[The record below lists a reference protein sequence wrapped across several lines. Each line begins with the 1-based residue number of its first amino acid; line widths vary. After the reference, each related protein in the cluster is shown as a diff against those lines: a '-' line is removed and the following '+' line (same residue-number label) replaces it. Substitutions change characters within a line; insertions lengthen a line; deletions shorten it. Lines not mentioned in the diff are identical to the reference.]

1 MSIITL
7 DGLLTG
13 FGPNLGSAG
22 QFIKVQVGTPV
33 VGNWY
38 SLWSSS
44 GFPSIGYLMGAGSA
58 YKGRFFSYPSADTGA
73 LFFPGQITGETIY
86 LARFAGNANTTG
98 TIVLADRIW
107 ADSCSPVGTASQTV
121 FTGSFPRS
129 AGIGG
134 GDSSGV
140 GIMLGM
146 EVYTAMA
153 AGTPTTK
160 ATIINSAGSA
170 DTLQCWAAV
179 PATAA
184 VGTFM
189 PMYSVLPRNAAAAA
203 STAYGVRSVS
213 NWHNSATHTS
223 GVWGMTAFRPISRL
237 SMVAAGID
245 DAVDA
250 LTSGFP
256 ILFPT
261 SSPML
266 FWIAGTVTPV
276 IIQGNIV
283 YATG

>member
-1 MSIITL
+1 MSITTL
-7 DGLLTG
+7 DGLLSG

-22 QFIKVQVGTPV
+22 QFIKVQAATPV

-38 SLWSSS
+38 SLWSAA
-44 GFPSIGYLMGAGSA
+44 GIPSIGYLMGAGSA

-73 LFFPGQITGETIY
+73 LFFPGQVTGETIY

-98 TIVLADRIW
+98 TIILADRIW
-107 ADSCSPVGTASQTV
+107 ADSCSPIQTANVNV

-140 GIMLGM
+140 GVMLGM
-146 EVYTAMA
+146 EVYTALGA
-153 AGTPTTK
+153 SSVTTK
-160 ATIINSAGSA
+160 CTIINSAGSA
-170 DTLQCWAAV
+170 DTVQCWQAV
-179 PATAA
+179 PTA
-184 VGTFM
+184 VGSFV
-189 PMYSVLPRNAAAAA
+189 PMYSVIPRNAVAAA

-213 NWHNSATHTS
+213 VFHNSTSHTS
-223 GVWGMTAFRPISRL
+223 GTWGITAFRPISRL

-245 DAVDA
+245 DAIDA

-261 SSPML
+261 SCPMI
-266 FWIAGTVTPV
+266 FWIAGTTTPT
-276 IIQGNIV
+276 IIQGNVI